1 MVGSSQVT
9 DKYPAIRRKKKP
21 GQRST
26 YNKHPQSKPTQKGN
40 VIITKTGHSIMYRGF
55 ITKSCRY
62 WCAVYCV
69 GWWRQVPTRAASC
82 LLKQRISGRGGGRYD
97 LDGLRVELNREEGDS
112 LPLFL
117 FYNKIRSPCSYSYD
131 ELGISCVVFSRE
143 YKKTT
148 SEETKS
154 NSQNERERKYNRLE
168 CRLLPYLLPPSYK
181 RL

>member
-82 LLKQRISGRGGGRYD
+82 LLKQRISGRGGGEIWPGWAESWAESRR
-97 LDGLRVELNREEGDS
+97 GGQS
-112 LPLFL
+112 SPFPLL
-117 FYNKIRSPCSYSYD
+117 
-131 ELGISCVVFSRE
+131 
-143 YKKTT
+143 
-148 SEETKS
+148 
-154 NSQNERERKYNRLE
+154 
-168 CRLLPYLLPPSYK
+168 
-181 RL
+181 